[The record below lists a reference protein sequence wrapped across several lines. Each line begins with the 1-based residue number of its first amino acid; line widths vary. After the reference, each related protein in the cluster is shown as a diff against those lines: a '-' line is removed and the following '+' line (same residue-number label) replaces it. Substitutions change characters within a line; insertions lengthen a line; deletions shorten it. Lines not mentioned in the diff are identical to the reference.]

1 MWFWYKNQ
9 PYYADTDNQEL
20 KLVSTLNYALMV
32 FILFRHSNSLLFCSI
47 DRIFFH
53 QKIKKMIMGHA
64 IFQLYVHEKGS
75 WHSLSFREHLKGLL
89 FGVIF
94 VHVTQFVIWRDS
106 NVIKILEKTN
116 ACNQSIDLN
125 EYRWIPHDSHY
136 LLGSLRKF

>member
-1 MWFWYKNQ
+1 
-9 PYYADTDNQEL
+9 
-20 KLVSTLNYALMV
+20 
-32 FILFRHSNSLLFCSI
+32 
-47 DRIFFH
+47 
-53 QKIKKMIMGHA
+53 MGHA
-64 IFQLYVHEKGS
+64 IFQCMCTKKVRGIPF
-75 WHSLSFREHLKGLL
+75 FREHIKGLL